1 MVIENILSLTIKNFM
16 SLKSSQIIS
25 KVIKVEANKLHN
37 IKIRVSEINMRI
49 YKERGKNIIHRILT

>member
-1 MVIENILSLTIKNFM
+1 MLKKSILSLTIKNLM

-37 IKIRVSEINMRI
+37 LKIAVSEVNMKI
-49 YKERGKNIIHRILT
+49 